1 MVALG
6 HTPGTEATCTTAR
19 ICTICEAQLAPAIGH
34 SFGEWYE
41 TKAPTETEQGEK
53 RRDCVRCD
61 EYQTTPIAAQSHNHN
76 NWDTVILPAVAPT
89 CTTPGKTEGKKC
101 SGCGEVLVAQ
111 TVIPAKGHDYSSA
124 VTPPTCSEQGYTTH
138 TCHCGDTRVDTY
150 VKALGHSF
158 GEWYETKAPTET
170 EQGEKRRDCVRCDEF
185 ETASVE
191 VHTHNHADWDAVILP
206 GVPPTCT
213 TPGKTEGKKCSGCGE
228 ILVPQTSLD
237 PVNHDFSMHNGTVC
251 GKEACK
257 LFHSCRYCDFSLLI
271 PLEDRYFFKQLTTA
285 QQENIAAIY
294 DALVAGQSDYITL
307 PNPMANPE
315 ADSSVI
321 ASFLYNCCPELVQ
334 LSTNEM
340 RRWWR
345 GNNEMKFQLVLS
357 KSEFEGYSAALF
369 DFLLELNQT
378 TSDMTDW
385 EKSKFVYDLIIDR
398 TTYEAQASDAV
409 NKHEGS
415 ALGPLAARRARCQ
428 GYANAYQL
436 CMWATGVE
444 CYMITGVAGPENGPH
459 AWNIV
464 KLNGQYYLSDVTWD
478 DGDGVPTAYA
488 YFNVSTAEFVRHTA
502 EDFWYDWNMPA
513 CNRMD
518 MSLFVMYDSYVEE
531 REDLKTEFL
540 RIFDANYG
548 KNHMIY
554 LKFETDEDFD
564 TVMNGSFMQQCMQE
578 FVNKHHI
585 SLSWSITYWSEVRVL
600 CFDLEN

>member
-1 MVALG
+1 
-6 HTPGTEATCTTAR
+6 
-19 ICTICEAQLAPAIGH
+19 
-34 SFGEWYE
+34 
-41 TKAPTETEQGEK
+41 
-53 RRDCVRCD
+53 
-61 EYQTTPIAAQSHNHN
+61 
-76 NWDTVILPAVAPT
+76 
-89 CTTPGKTEGKKC
+89 
-101 SGCGEVLVAQ
+101 
-111 TVIPAKGHDYSSA
+111 
-124 VTPPTCSEQGYTTH
+124 
-138 TCHCGDTRVDTY
+138 
-150 VKALGHSF
+150 
-158 GEWYETKAPTET
+158 
-170 EQGEKRRDCVRCDEF
+170 
-185 ETASVE
+185 
-191 VHTHNHADWDAVILP
+191 
-206 GVPPTCT
+206 
-213 TPGKTEGKKCSGCGE
+213 
-228 ILVPQTSLD
+228 
-237 PVNHDFSMHNGTVC
+237 
-251 GKEACK
+251 
-257 LFHSCRYCDFSLLI
+257 
-271 PLEDRYFFKQLTTA
+271 
-285 QQENIAAIY
+285 
-294 DALVAGQSDYITL
+294 
-307 PNPMANPE
+307 
-315 ADSSVI
+315 
-321 ASFLYNCCPELVQ
+321 
-334 LSTNEM
+334 
-340 RRWWR
+340 
-345 GNNEMKFQLVLS
+345 MKFQLVLS

-378 TSDMTDW
+378 TADMSDW

-398 TTYEAQASDAV
+398 TTYEAQSSDAV

-415 ALGPLAARRARCQ
+415 SLGPLAAGRARCQ

-585 SLSWSITYWSEVRVL
+585 GSLSWSITYWSEVRVL
-600 CFDLEN
+600 CFDLEY